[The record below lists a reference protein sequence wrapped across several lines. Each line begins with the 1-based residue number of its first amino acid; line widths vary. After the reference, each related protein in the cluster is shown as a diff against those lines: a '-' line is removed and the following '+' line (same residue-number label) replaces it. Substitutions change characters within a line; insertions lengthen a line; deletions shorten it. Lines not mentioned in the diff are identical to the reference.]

1 MKKLVYIALLIVM
14 AGSLILSGCGEKE
27 TKPNLLIEI
36 TPPLE
41 WAGGPRY
48 GTYYTPFLF
57 AKGAAESGLFNS
69 ITIYFGPEAADMA
82 AEGALEAMGAPMY
95 PDQENLAEVARY
107 YISDLGI
114 EFVVPAGPINQHG
127 TIVADFITVI
137 DDAAFAQIVADADR
151 TVAY

>member
-1 MKKLVYIALLIVM
+1 MKKLFCIVLLIVM
-14 AGSLILSGCGEKE
+14 AASLALAGCGEKE
-27 TKPNLLIEI
+27 TKPNLLIMI

-41 WAGGPRY
+41 WAGQPRF

-57 AKGAAESGLFNS
+57 ARGAAESELFTD

-95 PDQENLAEVARY
+95 PDQENLAEVARN
-107 YISDLGI
+107 YIDELGI

-137 DDAAFAQIVADADR
+137 DDATFAQIVADADT
-151 TVAY
+151 TVVY